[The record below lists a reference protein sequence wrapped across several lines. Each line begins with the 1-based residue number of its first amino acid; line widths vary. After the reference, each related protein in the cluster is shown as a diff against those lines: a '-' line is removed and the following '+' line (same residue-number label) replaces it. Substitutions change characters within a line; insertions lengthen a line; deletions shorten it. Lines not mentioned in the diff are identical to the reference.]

1 MKLYTRTGDDGSSG
15 LFGGDRVSKSH
26 LRLVAY
32 GTLDELN
39 SVMGLLCLQVTAPCA
54 TPETLQRVQHD
65 LFVLGAI
72 LATPANRQ
80 ELLGARM
87 STPTWALADMEAD
100 IDRLTALAPPM
111 TAFVLPGGTPASAHA
126 HLARTVCRRA
136 EREVVALTHEEP
148 LNPTVLAYLNRL
160 SDWLFALAR
169 AENATAGVADVQWV
183 PKDLTIPPASFLPCT
198 SKRTGPRG
206 PVSFCGRGFRLEL
219 ELHAEPVATADLP
232 GLAVP

>member
-39 SVMGLLCLQVTAPCA
+39 AILGLLRLHTSPACTD
-54 TPETLQRVQHD
+54 EGTLQRLQQD
-65 LFVLGAI
+65 LFVLGAV
-72 LATPANRQ
+72 LATPASRQ
-80 ELLGARM
+80 DLLGARM
-87 STPTWALADMEAD
+87 SKTTWDLADMEAD
-100 IDRLTALAPPM
+100 IDRLSALAPPM
-111 TAFVLPGGTPASAHA
+111 TAFVLPGGTPAAAHA

-148 LNPTVLAYLNRL
+148 MNPAVLTYLNRL

-169 AENATAGVADVQWV
+169 AENAIAHVAEVQWG
-183 PKDLTIPPASFLPCT
+183 PK
-198 SKRTGPRG
+198 G
-206 PVSFCGRGFRLEL
+206 
-219 ELHAEPVATADLP
+219 
-232 GLAVP
+232 

>member
-39 SVMGLLCLQVTAPCA
+39 SIMGLLCLHATPACA
-54 TPETLQRVQHD
+54 TREVLQQVQHD

-72 LATPANRQ
+72 LATPAARQ
-80 ELLGARM
+80 DLLGARM
-87 STPTWALADMEAD
+87 SRPTWAVADMEAD

-148 LNPTVLAYLNRL
+148 MNPVVLTYLNRL

-169 AENATAGVADVQWV
+169 AENAVAGVADVLWQ
-183 PKDLTIPPASFLPCT
+183 
-198 SKRTGPRG
+198 PR
-206 PVSFCGRGFRLEL
+206 
-219 ELHAEPVATADLP
+219 D
-232 GLAVP
+232 

>member
-39 SVMGLLCLQVTAPCA
+39 AIMGLVRLHA
-54 TPETLQRVQHD
+54 TPACADEATLLQVQHD

-72 LATPANRQ
+72 LATPAARQ

-87 STPTWALADMEAD
+87 SRPTWGLADMEAD

-111 TAFVLPGGTPASAHA
+111 TAFVLPGGTPGSVHA

-148 LNPTVLAYLNRL
+148 MNPVVQTYLNRL

-169 AENATAGVADVQWV
+169 AENAVAGLADIQWV
-183 PKDLTIPPASFLPCT
+183 PK
-198 SKRTGPRG
+198 G
-206 PVSFCGRGFRLEL
+206 
-219 ELHAEPVATADLP
+219 
-232 GLAVP
+232 

>member
-15 LFGGDRVSKSH
+15 LFGGDRVSKAN

-39 SVMGLLCLQVTAPCA
+39 SILGLLGLHANPACVSRERLHQV
-54 TPETLQRVQHD
+54 QND

-72 LATPANRQ
+72 LATPAARQ
-80 ELLGARM
+80 DLLGARM
-87 STPTWALADMEAD
+87 SRPTWELADMEAD

-111 TAFVLPGGTPASAHA
+111 TAFVLPGGTPGAAHA

-136 EREVVALTHEEP
+136 EREAVALTQDEP
-148 LNPTVLAYLNRL
+148 VNPAVVTYLNRL

-169 AENATAGVADVQWV
+169 AENAVAGVADILW
-183 PKDLTIPPASFLPCT
+183 LP
-198 SKRTGPRG
+198 R
-206 PVSFCGRGFRLEL
+206 
-219 ELHAEPVATADLP
+219 D
-232 GLAVP
+232 

>member
-39 SVMGLLCLQVTAPCA
+39 SIMGLLRLHA
-54 TPETLQRVQHD
+54 TPACADEATLQRVQQD

-72 LATPANRQ
+72 LATPAERQ
-80 ELLGARM
+80 AMLGSRM
-87 STPTWALADMEAD
+87 SRPTWELADMEAD
-100 IDRLTALAPPM
+100 IDRLSALAPPM
-111 TAFVLPGGTPASAHA
+111 TTFVLPGGTLASAHA

-148 LNPTVLAYLNRL
+148 MNRLVQTYLNRL

-183 PKDLTIPPASFLPCT
+183 AK
-198 SKRTGPRG
+198 GEG
-206 PVSFCGRGFRLEL
+206 
-219 ELHAEPVATADLP
+219 ADP
-232 GLAVP
+232 I

>member
-26 LRLVAY
+26 LRLGAY

-39 SVMGLLCLQVTAPCA
+39 SIVGLLRLHA
-54 TPETLQRVQHD
+54 TPTCADPATLQRVQQD

-72 LATPANRQ
+72 LATPAARQ
-80 ELLGARM
+80 EQLGARM
-87 STPTWALADMEAD
+87 SKPTWDLADMEAD

-111 TAFVLPGGTPASAHA
+111 TAFVLPGGTAASAYA

-136 EREVVALTHEEP
+136 ERKVVALTHEEP
-148 LNPTVLAYLNRL
+148 MNPIVVSYLNRL

-183 PKDLTIPPASFLPCT
+183 PK
-198 SKRTGPRG
+198 G
-206 PVSFCGRGFRLEL
+206 E
-219 ELHAEPVATADLP
+219 
-232 GLAVP
+232 GL

>member
-39 SVMGLLCLQVTAPCA
+39 SILGLVRLHASPACA
-54 TPETLQRVQHD
+54 TQDTLQQVQHD

-72 LATPANRQ
+72 LATPAARQ

-87 STPTWALADMEAD
+87 SRPTWELAAMEAD
-100 IDRLTALAPPM
+100 IDRLTAMAPPM

-148 LNPTVLAYLNRL
+148 MNPVVVTYLNRL

-169 AENATAGVADVQWV
+169 AENAAAGVADILWQ
-183 PKDLTIPPASFLPCT
+183 
-198 SKRTGPRG
+198 PR
-206 PVSFCGRGFRLEL
+206 
-219 ELHAEPVATADLP
+219 D
-232 GLAVP
+232 

>member
-39 SVMGLLCLQVTAPCA
+39 AIMGLVRLHATAACVDEATLLQ
-54 TPETLQRVQHD
+54 VQHD

-72 LATPANRQ
+72 LATPAARQ

-87 STPTWALADMEAD
+87 SRPTWALADMEAD
-100 IDRLTALAPPM
+100 IDRLTALAPAM
-111 TAFVLPGGTPASAHA
+111 TAFVLPGGTPGSVHA

-148 LNPTVLAYLNRL
+148 MNPVVQTYLNRL

-169 AENATAGVADVQWV
+169 AENAVAGLADIQWV
-183 PKDLTIPPASFLPCT
+183 PKD
-198 SKRTGPRG
+198 
-206 PVSFCGRGFRLEL
+206 
-219 ELHAEPVATADLP
+219 
-232 GLAVP
+232 

>member
-39 SVMGLLCLQVTAPCA
+39 SVMGLLRLHASPACA
-54 TPETLQRVQHD
+54 SEDTLQKIQHD

-72 LATPANRQ
+72 LATPASRQ

-87 STPTWALADMEAD
+87 SRPTWGLADMEAD
-100 IDRLTALAPPM
+100 IDRLASLAPPM
-111 TAFVLPGGTPASAHA
+111 TAFVLPGGTAASAHA

-148 LNPTVLAYLNRL
+148 MNPVVLTYLNRL

-169 AENATAGVADVQWV
+169 AENAQAGMADIQWV
-183 PKDLTIPPASFLPCT
+183 ARD
-198 SKRTGPRG
+198 
-206 PVSFCGRGFRLEL
+206 
-219 ELHAEPVATADLP
+219 
-232 GLAVP
+232 